1 MESSMSVN
9 VEVEK
14 LTDEEILL
22 LNRRASIIDTI
33 IVGVVFAVAAVVGG
47 VFASNYLPPVS
58 EAMRIAVSLNAQSF
72 VSQNTNLG
80 ANISQDEVSGDLV
93 ATLNGEVIDTFSA
106 DYGSISLITNDKNN
120 IVTYEIVF
128 NNPTK

>member
-1 MESSMSVN
+1 MSTN
-9 VEVEK
+9 VEIEQ

-22 LNRRASIIDTI
+22 LNKRASIVDTI
-33 IVGVVFAVAAVVGG
+33 IVGAVF
-47 VFASNYLPPVS
+47 VFASVFGVIYAVNYLPPVS
-58 EAMRIAVSLNAQSF
+58 EAMRIAVSLDAQSF

-80 ANISQDEVSGDLV
+80 ATISQDEVSGDLV
-93 ATLNGEVIDTFSA
+93 ATLNGEIIDTFSA
-106 DYGSISLITNDKNN
+106 DYGSISLITNDRND